1 MAGVALG
8 IVLAAL
14 GLHHGEADPTLLQW
28 IMQALNHVVLD
39 TLGFTELTVVIIIG
53 LIILAMPAGIV
64 LIYWASTRR
73 AAAVVPGPPVAR
85 RDVPAV
91 VDGEE

>member
-14 GLHHGEADPTLLQW
+14 GRHHGEADPTLLQW

-39 TLGFTELTVVIIIG
+39 TLGLTELTVVIIIG

-73 AAAVVPGPPVAR
+73 AAAVVPGQPAAVS
-85 RDVPAV
+85 DVRSP

>member
-8 IVLAAL
+8 IVLATL

-39 TLGFTELTVVIIIG
+39 TL
-53 LIILAMPAGIV
+53 PAGIV

-73 AAAVVPGPPVAR
+73 AAAVVPGPTVAR
-85 RDVPAV
+85 PDVRAV
-91 VDGEE
+91 ADGEE

>member
-14 GLHHGEADPTLLQW
+14 GRHHGEADPTLLQW

-39 TLGFTELTVVIIIG
+39 TLGLTELTVVIIIG

-73 AAAVVPGPPVAR
+73 AAAVAPGPPVAG
-85 RDVPAV
+85 RDARSA

>member
-14 GLHHGEADPTLLQW
+14 GRHHGEADPTLLQW

-39 TLGFTELTVVIIIG
+39 TLGLTELTVVIIIG

-73 AAAVVPGPPVAR
+73 ARHDSGGPAGAR
-85 RDVPAV
+85 RDVRAV

>member
-1 MAGVALG
+1 MAGAALG

-14 GLHHGEADPTLLQW
+14 GRHHGEADPTLLQW

-39 TLGFTELTVVIIIG
+39 TLGLTELTVVIIVG
-53 LIILAMPAGIV
+53 LIILAMPSGIILV
-64 LIYWASTRR
+64 YWASTRR
-73 AAAVVPGPPVAR
+73 AAAVVPGPPVAG
-85 RDVPAV
+85 RDVRAV